1 MIARLADRL
10 AFVATIIVFGAA
22 IFVLM
27 REFGDVSPQ
36 EVLARLSAMPARRI
50 AAALGLTAASY
61 LLLTGYDYLAL
72 RYARHR
78 LPFCDVMF
86 ASFTAFALSNNVGF
100 QILSGGSVRYRIYSR
115 LGLQAVAIGEVVAF
129 CSFAYALGVITIGGV
144 LALYNVG
151 EFAGVLHLP
160 RPLVV
165 VAGMG
170 LLALSFGYVAIAA
183 LWRQPIAIR
192 GYRLRP
198 PSLSLAV
205 AQLMLA
211 SADALLAATVMYV
224 LLPPDLELS
233 LRVLSGHLYNCG
245 DGVDLQPVA
254 GRARRVRV
262 GRHDSDGAVV
272 ESRGARRIRRL
283 PSDLLHPAADGGDGL
298 VGRAEDAAA
307 LERFGAGFSFRL
319 RL

>member
-115 LGLQAVAIGEVVAF
+115 LGLQAAAIGEVVAF

-198 PSLSLAV
+198 PSLWLAV
-205 AQLMLA
+205 AQLVLA
-211 SADALLAATVMYV
+211 SADALLAASVMYV

-233 LRVLSGHLYNCG
+233 YGYFLGIYTIAATASIFSLLPGGL
-245 DGVDLQPVA
+245 GVFELA
-254 GRARRVRV
+254 
-262 GRHDSDGAVV
+262 
-272 ESRGARRIRRL
+272 ITIL
-283 PSDLLHPAADGGDGL
+283 MMPSSK
-298 VGRAEDAAA
+298 AAA
-307 LERFGAGFSFRL
+307 LGVFVVYRL
-319 RL
+319 IYFILPLMVAMAWLVARKMQQRSNGPGRASRSA